1 VAAAIDGGG
10 DGGGGGDEAF
20 APRSTAAHV
29 LLECSACRQFPCP
42 GGRGRED
49 MLLWRRPS
57 TAAATAAAAATKR
70 SHHAARPRMCCLNAL
85 PADSSPAL
93 CLRSSHA
100 G

>member
-42 GGRGRED
+42 V
-49 MLLWRRPS
+49 LAIISRRVR
-57 TAAATAAAAATKR
+57 AQA
-70 SHHAARPRMCCLNAL
+70 
-85 PADSSPAL
+85 
-93 CLRSSHA
+93 
-100 G
+100 